1 MPCFRKIP
9 RREHEK
15 DCITVGDHHCKDAD
29 QADSPSLV
37 TCRSLDKL
45 DDFTPLKRMS
55 KLRRRSATRG
65 EGIERDGQKAAA
77 GLPWIT
83 KTAGLARC
91 YVTALH
97 RDPGGQ
103 TWLTVAMQPFTCKID
118 EKQPELMSYRLVTR
132 KHLARS
138 MSNYDLTRN
147 NLDKCFG
154 VTDKLRSL
162 VTELKSELQTELIR
176 LRL

>member
-1 MPCFRKIP
+1 MPCFRKIL

-45 DDFTPLKRMS
+45 DDFTRLERKSM
-55 KLRRRSATRG
+55 LRGKSATRG
-65 EGIERDGQKAAA
+65 EGRSRADDRPAA

-91 YVTALH
+91 YVTALQ

-103 TWLTVAMQPFTCKID
+103 TWLTSPFSFLSCNMD
-118 EKQPELMSYRLVTR
+118 EKRPELMSYRLVTR
-132 KHLARS
+132 KHLGR
-138 MSNYDLTRN
+138 
-147 NLDKCFG
+147 C
-154 VTDKLRSL
+154 
-162 VTELKSELQTELIR
+162 QTMT
-176 LRL
+176 

>member
-1 MPCFRKIP
+1 MVGKNCSIQHSRAPAQYETPGLGCRRFLPCFRKIP

-45 DDFTPLKRMS
+45 DDFTRLERKSM
-55 KLRRRSATRG
+55 LRGKSATRG
-65 EGIERDGQKAAA
+65 EGRSRADDRPAA

-103 TWLTVAMQPFTCKID
+103 TWLTVAMTLLSCNID

-132 KHLARS
+132 KHLGR
-138 MSNYDLTRN
+138 
-147 NLDKCFG
+147 C
-154 VTDKLRSL
+154 
-162 VTELKSELQTELIR
+162 QTMT
-176 LRL
+176 

>member
-1 MPCFRKIP
+1 M
-9 RREHEK
+9 
-15 DCITVGDHHCKDAD
+15 
-29 QADSPSLV
+29 V

-45 DDFTPLKRMS
+45 HDFTLLKRKS
-55 KLRRRSATRG
+55 KLRGKSATRG

-77 GLPWIT
+77 GLPWTT

-103 TWLTVAMQPFTCKID
+103 TWLTVATQPFTCKVD
-118 EKQPELMSYRLVTR
+118 EKRPELMSYRLVTR
-132 KHLARS
+132 KHLGRCQTT
-138 MSNYDLTRN
+138 NWYDLTRN
-147 NLDKCFG
+147 NLDNLIG